1 MWCDLLLEEGELL
14 FADALEEAQKGP
26 PELLYG
32 DLPVVGLGE
41 MVRKVLRADPPALV
55 VEEAAG
61 LAVGVQ
67 HLVCI
72 RYSQLSQPIDS
83 Y

>member
-14 FADALEEAQKGP
+14 LTDALEETKQGP
-26 PELLYG
+26 PELLYS
-32 DLPVVGLGE
+32 DLSVVGLGE
-41 MVRKVLRADPPALV
+41 VVREVLRADPPALV
-55 VEEAAG
+55 VEEATG
-61 LAVGVQ
+61 LAVGIQ